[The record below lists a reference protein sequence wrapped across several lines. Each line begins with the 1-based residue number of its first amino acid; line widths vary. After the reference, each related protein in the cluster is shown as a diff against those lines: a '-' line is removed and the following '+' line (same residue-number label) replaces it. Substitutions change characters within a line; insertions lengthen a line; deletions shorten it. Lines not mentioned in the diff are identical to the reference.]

1 MQKVYIIIDFDSTF
15 MQVEALEELGE
26 IVLKG
31 SKDKNRILQEIKDI
45 TNLGMEGRLSFHES
59 LVRRMDLLRIHRD
72 DVGRLVRRLRKKVS
86 VSFSRNK
93 AFFKKYKGQ
102 IYIISSGF
110 KDFIVPVVGPY
121 GIAEDY
127 VLANTF
133 TYDAEGWVT
142 GFDRENPLAFSQGK
156 PKVLKG
162 LGLEGEAW
170 VIGDGYTDYE
180 MVEAGIAHKF
190 FAFTENVLRESLL
203 DKADHITPSFDEFLY
218 VNRMPRALSYPK
230 NRIGV
235 LLEEGVPAEALQ
247 AFQAEGYQVELA
259 SGPLREAFQAR
270 DRRELSILGIL
281 PGTEILPEMLQ
292 AAPRLMAVGIFGAGQ
307 ALPDIEQAAAQG
319 VAVFD
324 SPYTHARALAEL
336 AIGQMIV
343 LLRGLGPLLRYGK
356 PDMGWH
362 SGRELRG
369 KSLGIIGF
377 GHSGQ
382 QLALLAE
389 GLGMRVSYY
398 DIQTKSSPGNA
409 APCSSLQELLRQCD
423 VISVHVDKRQENNNL
438 LKRAHFRM
446 MRDQALLLNMSNEN
460 AVCLPDLLEV
470 LRSGKLLGVG
480 IDAVP
485 SQPSPEQRIALEGLA
500 ALPNVLLSPQLGGNT
515 RESLERAALAVPA
528 SIIQYVNT
536 GATQGCVNFPQLQ
549 LPVLR
554 NAHRLIH
561 IHENRAG
568 ILAQINGILAD
579 NQINILGQYLQTNRQ
594 IGYAITDIDAAYNKK
609 VLNAL
614 KGVGNTIKFRVLY

>member
-31 SKDKNRILQEIKDI
+31 SKDKNSILQEIKDI

-72 DVGRLVRRLRKKVS
+72 DVARLVRRLRKKVS

-93 AFFKKYKGQ
+93 AFFKKFQGQ

-121 GIAEDY
+121 GIPEDY

-133 TYDAEGWVT
+133 TYDADGWVT
-142 GFDRENPLAFSQGK
+142 GFDQENPLAFSKGK
-156 PKVLKG
+156 PKVLQG
-162 LGLEGEAW
+162 LGLQGEVW

-230 NRIGV
+230 SRIGV
-235 LLEEGVPAEALQ
+235 LLEEGVPGEALQ
-247 AFQAEGYQVELA
+247 AFQAEGYQVEVT
-259 SGPLREAFQAR
+259 SGPLQEAFREQ
-270 DRRELSILGIL
+270 DRGELSILGIL
-281 PGTEILPEMLQ
+281 PGTTIFPEIFQ
-292 AAPRLMAVGIFGAGQ
+292 RAPRLMTIGVFGAGH
-307 ALPDIEQAAAQG
+307 ALPEIQQAAAQG

-324 SPYTHARALAEL
+324 SPHTHARALAEL
-336 AIGQMIV
+336 AIGQMII
-343 LLRGLGPLLRYGK
+343 LLRGMVPLLRQGK
-356 PDMGWH
+356 GHIEWQ

-369 KSLGIIGF
+369 KALGIIGF
-377 GHSGQ
+377 GHAGQ

-398 DIQTKSSPGNA
+398 DISPKSGPGNA
-409 APCSSLQELLRQCD
+409 TACGSLPELLRQSD
-423 VISVHVDKRQENNNL
+423 IVSVHVDKRAENNNL
-438 LKRAHFRM
+438 LKRSHFRM

-460 AVCLPDLLEV
+460 AVSLPDLLEAI
-470 LRSGKLLGVG
+470 RAGKLLGAC

-485 SQPSPEQRIALEGLA
+485 SQPSPEQSAALEGLVT
-500 ALPNVLLSPQLGGNT
+500 LSNVLLSPQLGGNT
-515 RESLERAALAVPA
+515 RESLERAALAVP
-528 SIIQYVNT
+528 SRIIEYVNT
-536 GATQGCVNFPQLQ
+536 GATQGCLNFPQLQ

-579 NQINILGQYLQTNRQ
+579 NQINILGQYLQTNQQ